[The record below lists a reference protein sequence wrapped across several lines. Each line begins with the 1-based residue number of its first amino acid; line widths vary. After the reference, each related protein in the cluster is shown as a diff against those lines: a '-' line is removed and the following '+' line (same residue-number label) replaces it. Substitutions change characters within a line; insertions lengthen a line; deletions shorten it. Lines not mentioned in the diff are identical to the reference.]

1 MYLNRAHLI
10 SISSL
15 EAKKNRDGFYVHTE
29 LSIIF
34 LLLLFAF
41 YLFIF
46 NDINL
51 IILCLKKFLKSY
63 RINF

>member
-15 EAKKNRDGFYVHTE
+15 EAKKYRDGFYVQTE

-34 LLLLFAF
+34 LLLFAF
-41 YLFIF
+41 YLFILS
-46 NDINL
+46 DINL

-63 RINF
+63 RISF